1 MKSVIGER
9 GTNFAVKGAIIVERD
24 EKEITISGLG
34 ERITMSQ
41 DDGVVE
47 TTMTTV
53 GIEREGGT
61 RHLMAVEIGARRQ

>member
-1 MKSVIGER
+1 MIGES
-9 GTNFAVKGAIIVERD
+9 GTNFVVKGAIIVERD
-24 EKEITISGLG
+24 GKEITISVLG
-34 ERITMSQ
+34 GRITMSL

-61 RHLMAVEIGARRQ
+61 RHLMVVEIGARRQ